1 VTEPAKEDGLVRSGF
16 ALNAGRLLEQYTGLT
31 RDMHPS
37 QRFEAT
43 LTLSVL
49 QLLLTNCWELY
60 KYLGREHDRTL
71 RGVYEFVGTLLVE
84 PDVEVTS
91 VFADEEVDGLAL
103 IEHLRNAVS
112 HPTVRVAE
120 RPTTGYTTVEDGS
133 GFVVRLRFTDSPDVS
148 GKGLLRPGVEGDP
161 RVFTIELPLSRL
173 TALTQCVA
181 LVLAQPALDN
191 WDGAELI
198 RPRDLG

>member
-1 VTEPAKEDGLVRSGF
+1 MRSGF

-37 QRFEAT
+37 QRYEAT

-49 QLLLTNCWELY
+49 HLLLTNCWELY
-60 KYLGREHDRTL
+60 KYLGRKHSKTL
-71 RGVYEFVGTLLVE
+71 GGVYEFAEMLLVE
-84 PDVEVTS
+84 PDVDVTS
-91 VFADEEVDGLAL
+91 RFADEKINGLTL
-103 IEHLRNAVS
+103 IEHLRHAVS

-133 GFVVRLRFTDSPDVS
+133 GFVARLKFTNSPDVS
-148 GKGLLRPGVEGDP
+148 SKGHLRPGVEGDP
-161 RVFTIELPLSRL
+161 RVFTLELPLSRL

-181 LVLAQPALDN
+181 LALAQPALDN